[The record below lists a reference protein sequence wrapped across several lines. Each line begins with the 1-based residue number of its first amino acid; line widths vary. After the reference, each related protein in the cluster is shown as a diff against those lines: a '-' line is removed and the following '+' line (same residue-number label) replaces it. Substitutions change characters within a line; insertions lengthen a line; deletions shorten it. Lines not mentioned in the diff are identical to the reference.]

1 MSATGERDR
10 NPIVTIRHPEPS
22 LGTLTLES
30 GDGVIYDEATPD
42 AWLQT
47 GEDNYIELDGRW
59 R

>member
-1 MSATGERDR
+1 MSATGDR
-10 NPIVTIRHPEPS
+10 ELEEIVTIRHPEPS

-30 GDGVIYDEATPD
+30 GDGVIYDEANPD

-47 GEDNYIELDGRW
+47 CEDNYIELDGGW